1 MSQPLDYVNYDFES
15 LVTQLQDRISLS
27 DSWKDVF
34 RSSTGQTLLEVM
46 AYVLNAGLYYT
57 ERRAVESYLPLARN
71 LSSVK
76 NLVALLNYQPKRK
89 TSAYGTLT
97 FSIASPLTKNVF
109 IPKYTECQST
119 TGIKYITNEDSVI
132 GKGQL
137 SVAVNSIQGEIS
149 RTEVVSNG
157 STSQEYLLNSTSVEN
172 SADIINPTLRVLV
185 DSVEWTKVDSFINS
199 DSVSKHYRVI
209 NEMDDTVT
217 IQFGDNVNGIAPSNG
232 SNVLIEYVKSE
243 GADGNVS
250 NTGVI
255 TTLNHTLY
263 DEDGAV
269 VTVTVTNSSSF
280 LGGDA
285 AEGIEE
291 IRYEAP
297 RVFKTG
303 NRAVSK
309 DDFMA
314 ILENYAGV
322 ASANVWGENEEAAA
336 AGVSVDYTMLNKVKI
351 CLVLTNWELPDATFE
366 TTLSKY
372 IYDVSMLTVKY
383 EFVDVEVLNIVP
395 KLNIKVMTGHSMSQ
409 VQSDVEAALADQF
422 ILGDTTRLGTITKY
436 SHLMNAIDDV
446 DGVSRVNM
454 TLEILK
460 DLEAS
465 YSSGFDYG
473 EMLDATPILP
483 ESARLFIDDTYVT
496 SDDGSGVF
504 SYSGSYTISG
514 TIDYVTGK
522 VELDVTPAPASSIYI
537 RYQQSIDSGESRDIS
552 PSLRQICKLYDV
564 DVTSISME

>member
-209 NEMDDTVT
+209 N
-217 IQFGDNVNGIAPSNG
+217 
-232 SNVLIEYVKSE
+232 
-243 GADGNVS
+243 
-250 NTGVI
+250 
-255 TTLNHTLY
+255 
-263 DEDGAV
+263 
-269 VTVTVTNSSSF
+269 
-280 LGGDA
+280 
-285 AEGIEE
+285 
-291 IRYEAP
+291 
-297 RVFKTG
+297 
-303 NRAVSK
+303 
-309 DDFMA
+309 
-314 ILENYAGV
+314 
-322 ASANVWGENEEAAA
+322 
-336 AGVSVDYTMLNKVKI
+336 
-351 CLVLTNWELPDATFE
+351 
-366 TTLSKY
+366 
-372 IYDVSMLTVKY
+372 
-383 EFVDVEVLNIVP
+383 
-395 KLNIKVMTGHSMSQ
+395 
-409 VQSDVEAALADQF
+409 
-422 ILGDTTRLGTITKY
+422 
-436 SHLMNAIDDV
+436 
-446 DGVSRVNM
+446 
-454 TLEILK
+454 
-460 DLEAS
+460 
-465 YSSGFDYG
+465 
-473 EMLDATPILP
+473 
-483 ESARLFIDDTYVT
+483 
-496 SDDGSGVF
+496 
-504 SYSGSYTISG
+504 
-514 TIDYVTGK
+514 
-522 VELDVTPAPASSIYI
+522 
-537 RYQQSIDSGESRDIS
+537 
-552 PSLRQICKLYDV
+552 
-564 DVTSISME
+564 